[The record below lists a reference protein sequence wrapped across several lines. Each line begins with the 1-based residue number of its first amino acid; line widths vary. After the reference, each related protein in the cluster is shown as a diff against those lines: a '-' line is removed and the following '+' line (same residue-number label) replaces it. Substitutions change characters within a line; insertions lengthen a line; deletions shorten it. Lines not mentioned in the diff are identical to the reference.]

1 MDRTYFVTGFPGFIS
16 SKLIQKLLVEDPN
29 AQFELLVYKDQYK
42 KAAKEMAKLVQD
54 SRFTLIKGDITLPD
68 LGMDQ
73 ETKNRLYNQVTHV
86 FHLAAIYDLAVP
98 EDLAY
103 QVNVIGT
110 EHVVQFV
117 RQLSS
122 LERFVYFSTAFVSG
136 DRSGEIFETELECGQ
151 SFKNHYEA
159 TKYEAEVRVQRYMP
173 ELPTTII
180 RPGIVMG
187 DSQTGETAKFD
198 GPYFVM
204 RFLDK
209 FARIPIPYIG
219 RGAALI
225 NLVPIDYVVNATVF
239 LAHNQSAAGRVYHLT
254 DPNPLTAR
262 EAYRLICETLLGKKP
277 SYTLP
282 TSVVYKTLSV
292 PSFRR
297 WVQVERETLDYFQL
311 KAVYNCNQSYEHLK
325 GSGIECP
332 NLADYLQ
339 QEVAYYK
346 EHRHEQ
352 DKLIQV
358 N

>member
-1 MDRTYFVTGFPGFIS
+1 MNRTYFITGFPGFIS

-29 AQFELLVYKDQYK
+29 AHFELLVYKDQYY
-42 KAAKEMAKLVQD
+42 KATIEMDKLVQD
-54 SRFTLIKGDITLPD
+54 SRYTLIKGDITLPD
-68 LGMDQ
+68 LGVDE
-73 ETKNRLYNQVTHV
+73 ETKNRLYNKVTHV

-98 EDLAY
+98 KDLAY
-103 QVNVIGT
+103 KVNVTGT
-110 EHVVQFV
+110 ENVLQFV
-117 RQLSS
+117 SQIFS
-122 LERFVYFSTAFVSG
+122 LERFIYFSTAFVSG
-136 DRSGEIFETELECGQ
+136 DRTGEILETELDCGQ

-159 TKYEAEVRVQRYMP
+159 TKYEAERRVQRHIS
-173 ELPTTII
+173 ELPITII

-187 DSQTGETAKFD
+187 DSKTGETAKFD

-219 RGAALI
+219 KGAALI
-225 NLVPIDYVVNATVF
+225 NLVPIDFVVNATVF
-239 LAHNQSAAGRVYHLT
+239 LANDQRAAGCVYHLT

-262 EAYRLICETLLGKKP
+262 EAYRLICEILLGKEP

-282 TSVVYKTLSV
+282 ASIISKTLSIR
-292 PSFRR
+292 SFRK

-311 KAVYNCNQSYEHLK
+311 RAEYNCNQAYEHLR

-332 NLADYLQ
+332 NLRDYLQ
-339 QEVAYYK
+339 QEVSYYK
-346 EHRHEQ
+346 EHRHEHE
-352 DKLIQV
+352 KLIQV